1 MSFPIENRFN
11 AVEKVVNAACAKGL
25 DTEIASYHC
34 KLGCVLIC
42 GAIERSVEV
51 LITERIASRSPPQVA
66 QFLKAYFK
74 RGTNYDCEEIL
85 QLLFKFD
92 SAWGK
97 KFEVFLLA
105 NERIKSGVA
114 SCYATRNSIAHG
126 GGQSLGPKALRE
138 YFDAAFTLI
147 VELEKLLRP

>member
-25 DTEIASYHC
+25 DAEIASYHC

-42 GAIERSVEV
+42 GAIERSVEI
-51 LITERIASRSPPQVA
+51 LISERLASRSPPQVA
-66 QFLKAYFK
+66 EFLKAYFK
-74 RGTNYDCEEIL
+74 RGANYDCEEIS

-92 SAWGK
+92 TAWGK
-97 KFEVFLLA
+97 KFELFLISD
-105 NERIKSGVA
+105 ERIKSGVS

-126 GGQSLGPKALRE
+126 GGQSLEPRALRE
-138 YFDAAFTLI
+138 YFDAEFALI
-147 VELEKLLRP
+147 AE